1 MGKLL
6 FVVYYK
12 EKNHPRKYNN
22 CYIFIL
28 FKFNPSIRRIME
40 LLVGSEIF
48 NINKENWISEQED
61 CIKYITIVI

>member
-1 MGKLL
+1 
-6 FVVYYK
+6 
-12 EKNHPRKYNN
+12 
-22 CYIFIL
+22 
-28 FKFNPSIRRIME
+28 ME